1 MTDTNAVRRIE
12 RAIDATGLVVAGVAG
27 DQWASPTPCAEWDAR
42 AVLNHTVGGMRI
54 FTAELNDTDPG
65 AEHESDWLGMDPR
78 GAYTEAAEADRMAW
92 NRPGALDTTVH
103 ISLGALPGPMAALI
117 HFTEVCVHGVD
128 LAVAT
133 DQQASVD
140 EELCA
145 ELLSVMRGWAAS
157 TPTACPAS
165 SAPRSSPRR
174 ARLRTGG
181 SWPTWAARSP
191 DPVDPIAPVT
201 TRTAWSS

>member
-1 MTDTNAVRRIE
+1 MTDTDADSDTDAVRRIE
-12 RAIDATGLVVAGVAG
+12 RAIDATGLVVAGVAEG
-27 DQWASPTPCAEWDAR
+27 QWANPTPCTEWDAR

-54 FTAELNDTDPG
+54 FAAELNGTDPG
-65 AEHESDWLGMDPR
+65 AEHESDWLGADPK
-78 GAYTEAAEADRMAW
+78 GAYAEAAEVDRAAW

-133 DQQASVD
+133 GQQAVLD

-145 ELLSVMRGWAAS
+145 ELLSVMRGMGGFDAFRV
-157 TPTACPAS
+157 PGVFGPEIQ
-165 SAPRSSPRR
+165 SAPGAAPHGQLL
-174 ARLRTGG
+174 AYLGRTV
-181 SWPTWAARSP
+181 A
-191 DPVDPIAPVT
+191 
-201 TRTAWSS
+201 

>member
-1 MTDTNAVRRIE
+1 MTDTDAVRRIE

-27 DQWASPTPCAEWDAR
+27 DQWASATPCEEWDAR

-54 FTAELNDTDPG
+54 FTAELNGTDPG
-65 AEHESDWLGMDPR
+65 AEHESDWLGTGPKA
-78 GAYTEAAEADRMAW
+78 AYTEAAEADRTAW

-133 DQQASVD
+133 GQRDVLD

-145 ELLSVMRGWAAS
+145 ELLSVMRGMGGFDAYRMPGVFGPEVQPAPGAA
-157 TPTACPAS
+157 PHE
-165 SAPRSSPRR
+165 
-174 ARLRTGG
+174 RLLAYLGRTI
-181 SWPTWAARSP
+181 S
-191 DPVDPIAPVT
+191 
-201 TRTAWSS
+201 

>member
-12 RAIDATGLVVAGVAG
+12 RAIDSTGLVVAGVAEA
-27 DQWASPTPCAEWDAR
+27 QWANITPCAEWDAR

-54 FTAELNDTDPG
+54 FAAELNGADPG
-65 AEHESDWLGMDPR
+65 AEHESDWLGTDPEA
-78 GAYTEAAEADRMAW
+78 AYTEAAEADRTAW

-133 DQQASVD
+133 GQQASVD

-145 ELLSVMRGWAAS
+145 ELLSVMRGMGGFDAYRIPGVFGPEVQPRPGAA
-157 TPTACPAS
+157 PHGQLLAY
-165 SAPRSSPRR
+165 
-174 ARLRTGG
+174 LGRTL
-181 SWPTWAARSP
+181 T
-191 DPVDPIAPVT
+191 
-201 TRTAWSS
+201 